1 MFYHYVNTEKHQLTS
16 TDVIGVKWIVF
27 NLTFVDIKEA
37 LCDGNKP
44 KKQQHLY
51 WFNMHNNMQIY
62 QSRDN
67 YVPHWSWPR
76 LMMTTS
82 GDVDQ
87 QDVESGAT
95 VGRRPSRR
103 RKAREEAAREL
114 ENGRKKSLEFVV
126 LIVDEMVKVQD
137 WCT

>member
-1 MFYHYVNTEKHQLTS
+1 
-16 TDVIGVKWIVF
+16 
-27 NLTFVDIKEA
+27 
-37 LCDGNKP
+37 
-44 KKQQHLY
+44 
-51 WFNMHNNMQIY
+51 MHNNMQIY

-76 LMMTTS
+76 LMMTNS

-114 ENGRKKSLEFVV
+114 ENGRKKEFRVRCFH
-126 LIVDEMVKVQD
+126 VDEMVKVQD
-137 WCT
+137 WRT